1 MPDTD
6 NGRITLAVL
15 SEQMAQMQKTLEGIR
30 RIVESDHDCLTSMNT
45 HQADTDEKLK
55 AHETDIEALKKTSTA
70 WGGINTAL
78 AIMAGVIASILGTRQ

>member
-30 RIVESDHDCLTSMNT
+30 RIVESDHDCLTSMT
-45 HQADTDEKLK
+45 AHQADTDKRLNE
-55 AHETDIEALKKTSTA
+55 HDDDIEQLKKTSTA
-70 WGGINTAL
+70 WGGLNTAL
-78 AIMAGVIASILGTRQ
+78 AIMAGVIASILGTRN